1 MSSQSGSGVLRTR
14 AGARAAGTLFAL
26 SLLLGGGFATTVATA
41 SPAEAA
47 CRWGAATIGPS
58 YSWGRTDTADCSY
71 QGRSWATHGNYS
83 AATGWTTRSSSARA
97 ADSYG
102 SYPRVAGYAF
112 R

>member
-1 MSSQSGSGVLRTR
+1 MSSQTSPGILRSRMGTR
-14 AGARAAGTLFAL
+14 TAGLLFAFT
-26 SLLLGGGFATTVATA
+26 LLMGGGLVSTVATA
-41 SPAEAA
+41 APAEAA
-47 CRWGAATIGPS
+47 CRWGAATVGPS
-58 YSWGRTDTADCSY
+58 YSWGRTNTADCSY
-71 QGRSWATHGNYS
+71 QGRSWATHGSYS